1 MLVICVLSR
10 LVQVLNAWLPQK
22 VPKSTRRRHVA
33 ELEKNGDKR
42 ESLKLTF
49 ARIGHTLRRIAEE
62 RGFECVRLN
71 LIRLVCVVCEDEKH
85 VSGWAAE
92 GVKLA
97 IQLGQGRRCR
107 AVAPDWMLA
116 ETKKLKEVK
125 MLLRALQG
133 KRPREKTNYRAGD
146 ELIKM
151 VVGSY

>member
-1 MLVICVLSR
+1 M
-10 LVQVLNAWLPQK
+10 QVLNAWLPQK
-22 VPKSTRRRHVA
+22 VPKATRRRHVA
-33 ELEKNGDKR
+33 ELENSDDKR
-42 ESLKLTF
+42 ESLKHTF
-49 ARIGHTLRRIAEE
+49 AMIGHNLRRIAEE
-62 RGFECVRLN
+62 SGFEYVRLN
-71 LIRLVCVVCEDEKH
+71 LIRLVCIVCEDEKY

-97 IQLGQGRRCR
+97 IELGQGRRCR
-107 AVAPDWMLA
+107 AVAPDWMLG
-116 ETKKLKEVK
+116 ETKKLVEVK